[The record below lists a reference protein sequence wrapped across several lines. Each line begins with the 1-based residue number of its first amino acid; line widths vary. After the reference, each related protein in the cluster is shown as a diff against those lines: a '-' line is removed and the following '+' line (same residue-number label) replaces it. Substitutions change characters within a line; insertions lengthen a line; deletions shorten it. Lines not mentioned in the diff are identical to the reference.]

1 MVTRTLHCRSLESL
15 QELATQLS
23 HRPQIVHANIHLV
36 GELGAGKSTFT
47 RFLLQALGVKGTIKS
62 PTYAVVEEYLV
73 SQGAQNLSI
82 WHFDFYRFNDPAE
95 WEDAGFRDIFL
106 SPGLKV
112 SEWPDKALG
121 YLPSADLIV
130 ELKFQDNDSR
140 LITLSAPSALGAEL
154 MGALALGD
162 SITCVDAS
170 LDALLNPRIDPN
182 SVQRN

>member
-1 MVTRTLHCRSLESL
+1 MVTRTLFCHSLESL

-23 HRPQIVHANIHLV
+23 HRPQIVNANIHLL

-73 SQGAQNLSI
+73 QQGEHDLSI
-82 WHFDFYRFNDPAE
+82 WHFDFYRFNDPSE

-130 ELKFQDNDSR
+130 ELKFQDNGSR
-140 LITLSAPSALGAEL
+140 LITLSAPSALGAEI

-162 SITCVDAS
+162 SIISVDAS
-170 LDALLNPRIDPN
+170 LNPRIDPT
-182 SVQRN
+182 SVQHN